1 MDSKRFDALARRLGD
16 RTDRR
21 TAVRR
26 LGAGALAVAAA
37 AAARPAPQ
45 PAAAACGRTGCAC
58 TTGTRFACDVG
69 FECCAT
75 SSGAPGSSGACA
87 PVGSCGAVT
96 TCVGSPGSCGTSCA
110 WGAACDVCCSGY
122 CGDYGVCES
131 QACTGPGCS
140 CPTGA
145 QQPCDWN
152 LVCCPL
158 YSGDLMGGA
167 GVCRYSC

>member
-1 MDSKRFDALARRLGD
+1 MDPKRFDALARRLGD

-37 AAARPAPQ
+37 AASRSAPQ

-69 FECCAT
+69 FECCGT

-122 CGDYGVCES
+122 CGDYGQCTS
-131 QACTGPGCS
+131 SPCTGPGCV
-140 CPTGA
+140 CDAGTYA
-145 QQPCDWN
+145 PCAPG
-152 LVCCPL
+152 LVCCGVIG
-158 YSGDLMGGA
+158 GDRTGTT
-167 GVCRYSC
+167 GVCRSSC